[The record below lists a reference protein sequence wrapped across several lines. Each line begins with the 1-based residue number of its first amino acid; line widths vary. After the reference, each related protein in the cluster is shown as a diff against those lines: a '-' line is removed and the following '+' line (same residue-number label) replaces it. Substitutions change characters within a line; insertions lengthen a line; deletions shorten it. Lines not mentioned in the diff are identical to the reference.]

1 MASPLIPSILTSVKK
16 NLNIQESVT
25 AFDPDIILLINSS
38 FSELHQ
44 MGVGSDEGFSIED
57 DSSEWEEF
65 TDNVEVLGMVQ
76 EYVYLSVRLVFDPP
90 TASVLT
96 AIEKKRDELEWRLN
110 VAGDKLIMTE
120 EVSNED

>member
-16 NLNIQESVT
+16 SLNIQESVK
-25 AFDPDIILLINSS
+25 AFDPDIILLVNSS

-44 MGVGSDEGFSIED
+44 MGVGPDEGFSIED
-57 DSSEWEEF
+57 ETADWEDF
-65 TDNVEVLGMVQ
+65 TDNFEVLGMVQ

-110 VAGDKLIMTE
+110 VAGDKRIMTE
-120 EVSNED
+120 EVLDED

>member
-1 MASPLIPSILTSVKK
+1 MDSILNSVKK
-16 NLNIQESVT
+16 SLNIQDSIT
-25 AFDPDIILLINSS
+25 AFDQDLILLINSS

-44 MGVGSDEGFSIED
+44 IGVGSDEVFSIED
-57 DSSEWEEF
+57 ATSEWEEF
-65 TDNVEVLGMVQ
+65 TDNLEILGMVS

-110 VAGDKLIMTE
+110 IAGDKPIVRE
-120 EVSNED
+120 ADDED